1 MILVTGARG
10 VVGKPLCKRLTDD
23 NANFIALSRQSVDS
37 FDQLQWNLTQVP
49 STEVLERLAQ
59 VSSVVHCA
67 PIWLLPPHLPLF
79 GKLGIQRL
87 VVFSST
93 SVLSKQ
99 SSGNQHEQALVNQ
112 LRSAEEALLEH
123 CEQSNVQLT
132 ILRPSLIYGYG
143 LDQNVS
149 HIASFIRR
157 FGFMLLVGKATG
169 LRQPVHADDLV
180 QVALNCLQ
188 IDEPN
193 QLIYTVSGK
202 DQISYRDMVKCIF
215 NGLGRK
221 PIIISIPLWL
231 FRPALVVAAKLGSFS
246 YTPEMADRM
255 NQDLNY
261 DYSDAANDLSF
272 SPQGFLEQPERDLL
286 L

>member
-10 VVGKPLCKRLTDD
+10 VVGNPLCKRLSRDNTD
-23 NANFIALSRQSVDS
+23 FIAVSRQATNSS
-37 FDQLQWNLTQVP
+37 DQLQWDLSQVP
-49 STEVLERLAQ
+49 SAQAVESLAL
-59 VSSVVHCA
+59 VSSLVHCA

-79 GKLGIQRL
+79 SKLGIRRL

-93 SVLSKQ
+93 SVLSKR
-99 SSGNQHEQALVNQ
+99 SSENQHEQALVNQ
-112 LRSAEEALLEH
+112 LRGAEEELLEY
-123 CEQSNVQLT
+123 CAQSKIQLT

-180 QVALNCLQ
+180 QVSLNSLQ
-188 IDEPN
+188 VDRPG
-193 QLIYTVSGK
+193 QRIYTVSGK
-202 DQISYRDMVKCIF
+202 DEISYREMVKRIF
-215 NGLGRK
+215 IGLGRK
-221 PIIISIPLWL
+221 PIIISIPLWI
-231 FRPALVVAAKLGSFS
+231 FRPALVTAAKFGSFS

-255 NQDLNY
+255 NQNLNY
-261 DYSDAANDLSF
+261 DYSNAANDLSF